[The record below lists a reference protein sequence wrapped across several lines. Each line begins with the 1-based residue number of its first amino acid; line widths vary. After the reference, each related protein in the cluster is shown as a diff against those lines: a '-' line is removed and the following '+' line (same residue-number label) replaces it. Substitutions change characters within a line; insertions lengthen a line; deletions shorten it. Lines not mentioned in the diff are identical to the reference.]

1 MKKKKVLVVVA
12 HPDDETIW
20 MGGTLIRNIKNWDTT
35 IICLCRKYDK
45 DRAPKFKRVCKIL
58 KVKGYMENID
68 DKKFYS
74 LKNRIIIKEILKTA
88 KKEYDILFTHGKNG
102 EYGHIR
108 HLEIHNAVKEI
119 LVKKFIRVKKVFFFS
134 YTKKKNKFQG
144 YSIYNSSANK
154 FIRLNHNELLLKK
167 HLIKDVYGY
176 IENGFE
182 EKSSGNIEA
191 FDIK

>member
-1 MKKKKVLVVVA
+1 MKKKKVLVIVA

-20 MGGTLIRNIKNWDTT
+20 MGGNLIRNKKNWDTT

-45 DRAPKFKRVCKIL
+45 DRAPKFKKACKIFG
-58 KVKGYMENID
+58 VKGYMNNID
-68 DKKFYS
+68 DKKFYP
-74 LKNRIIIKEILKTA
+74 LKNKTIIKEILKKS

-108 HLEIHNAVKEI
+108 HLEIHKAVKEI
-119 LVKKFIRVKKVFFFS
+119 LEKKLINAKKIFFFS
-134 YTKKKNKFQG
+134 YLKKKNKFQG

-167 HLIKDVYGY
+167 HLIRDVYRY
-176 IENGFE
+176 IQNGFE
-182 EKSSGNIEA
+182 EKSSGNIEG
-191 FDIK
+191 FDVK